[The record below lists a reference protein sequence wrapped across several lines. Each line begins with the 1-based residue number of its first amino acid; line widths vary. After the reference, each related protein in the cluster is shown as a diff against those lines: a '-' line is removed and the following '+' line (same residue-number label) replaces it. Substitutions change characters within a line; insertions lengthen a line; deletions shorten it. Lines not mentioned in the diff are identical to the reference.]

1 MLLLSHLANIKG
13 SLIDYRLL
21 AHTYRL
27 NTHARLTD
35 ISETRRRQYDC
46 VSGDDSVFYVPL
58 LEYPHYCAPKPG
70 TQVRQHKAFSLS
82 PGSID
87 GVVGSLRTEFSET
100 TC

>member
-35 ISETRRRQYDC
+35 ISETRRRQ
-46 VSGDDSVFYVPL
+46 
-58 LEYPHYCAPKPG
+58 
-70 TQVRQHKAFSLS
+70 
-82 PGSID
+82 
-87 GVVGSLRTEFSET
+87 
-100 TC
+100 